1 VLVGERGQF
10 LRQHESGRLERE
22 NLSRRAGSNHSGGLK
37 MAESISAASGE
48 GFGIVVLAAAAAV
61 ILVYPFLQMILKMFG
76 ITV

>member
-1 VLVGERGQF
+1 
-10 LRQHESGRLERE
+10 
-22 NLSRRAGSNHSGGLK
+22 
-37 MAESISAASGE
+37 MADTVSAASGE